1 MQKPLELVFDLET
14 DGLLHELTKIHS
26 MVLKDVETGDVC
38 SCAEAD
44 GYEAIESGLYM
55 LSQADLIVGHNIVNF
70 DIRAIKKI
78 YPNFHFKKTCR
89 AYDTLLV
96 SRVLWPELEPVDE
109 QKFAHIPK
117 KYKGR
122 HSLGA
127 WGERLN
133 VKKIDFGKDKKAEEV
148 WDVWSEEM
156 QAYCENDTLVSLE
169 LYKYFITQ
177 QIDPRCHELEHKFA
191 LIMAKQESFGFPF
204 DEKNAYVLINQLKN
218 QREQIDKQLQEAFPQ
233 ITEERFSEKTGKRL
247 KDKIVVF
254 NPASRKQ
261 TAERL
266 QNKYPKIK
274 FNSTEKGNVKVD
286 DDVLDKLGKK
296 YPEAALLARY
306 QLLNKRLGQIS
317 DGKEAWI
324 KHSQKYKD
332 GRIHGSIITNACVSG
347 RCAHRGPNTG
357 QIPSVGQPY
366 GSECRALFYAP
377 NGWTLVGADASGLE
391 LRALG
396 AWLAHFDGGE
406 YAKLVSTQGFD
417 IHTHNAKLFGI
428 YVGKGEIEKKTRDL
442 SKRLIYALLYGAG
455 QKKVGSVM
463 DIKLSEQEQMD
474 LGKKTIDTFYKNLP
488 AIKQL
493 KDKIDERI
501 TTKGYLTG
509 IDGRHLQ
516 IRSRHSA
523 LNQLL
528 QSTGAISVKKATCI
542 LFDDLHKAG
551 LRWGCH
557 YGFVAHVH
565 DEIQALV
572 KPQHVSVYKD
582 LAIKCFEK
590 AGEYFHLL
598 CPLTG
603 EAKEGKNWMETH

>member
-1 MQKPLELVFDLET
+1 MAKSLQLVFDLET
-14 DGLLHELTKIHS
+14 DGLLHELTKVHS
-26 MVLKDVETGDVC
+26 MVLRDVETDDIC
-38 SCAEAD
+38 SCADAD
-44 GYEAIESGLYM
+44 GYESVESGLYM
-55 LSQADLIVGHNIVNF
+55 LSQADLIIGHNIVNF

-78 YPNFHFKKTCR
+78 YPNFKFKKTCK

-96 SRVLWPELEPVDE
+96 SRVLWPELEPVDD
-109 QKFAHIPK
+109 QKFSHIPK
-117 KYKGR
+117 KYRGR

-133 VKKIDFGKDKKAEEV
+133 TKKIDFGKDKKVEEV

-156 QAYCENDTLVSLE
+156 QVYCENDVLVSLE
-169 LYKYFITQ
+169 LYKYFLTQ
-177 QIDPRCHELEHKFA
+177 EIDKRCFDLEHKFA

-204 DEKNAYVLINQLKN
+204 DERSAYALINKLKN
-218 QREQIDKQLQEAFPQ
+218 RREQIDEQLQEVFPT
-233 ITEERFSEKTGKRL
+233 ITEERISEKTGKRL
-247 KDKIVVF
+247 KDKVIVF

-266 QNKYPKIK
+266 KEKYPSIK
-274 FNSTEKGNVKVD
+274 FDATEKGNVKVD

-296 YPEAALLARY
+296 YPEAALLSEY
-306 QLLNKRLGQIS
+306 QLLNKRLGQIA
-317 DGKEAWI
+317 DGKEAWV

-347 RCAHRGPNTG
+347 RCSHRGPNTG

-377 NGWTLVGADASGLE
+377 NGWVLVGADASGLE

-406 YAKLVSTQGFD
+406 YAKLVSMPGFD

-428 YVGKGEIEKKTRDL
+428 YDGQAEIAKKTRDL

-463 DIKLSEQEQMD
+463 DIKLSEQKQMD

-501 TTKGYLTG
+501 TTRGYLTG

-542 LFDDLHKAG
+542 LYDDLYKAG

-590 AGEYFHLL
+590 AGEYFKLL